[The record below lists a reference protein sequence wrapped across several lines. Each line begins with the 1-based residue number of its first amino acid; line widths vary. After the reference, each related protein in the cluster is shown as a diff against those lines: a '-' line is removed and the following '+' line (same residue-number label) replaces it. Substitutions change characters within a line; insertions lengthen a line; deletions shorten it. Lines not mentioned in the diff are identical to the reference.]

1 MLIPFFFVFQIS
13 NRSHSPEECENKYQR
28 VLIASLRGY
37 ALYLSKMPEE
47 QLQKSV
53 EKNGLL
59 LDNAKFWA
67 YHKHK
72 TPAVRSAWFEVI
84 SALLQ
89 YGTFLIEKHQQQIT
103 TSVFQF
109 MDETDPTVVTHIW
122 SSIILVQ
129 AKIPNWHTYLNF
141 DKAVFPKLS
150 KVLRS
155 GASGNA
161 ACIFPH
167 MLPLVSKFTREV
179 LGDRMAKFQTLFF
192 DGINEGLKAVH
203 SSRTDITAISQ
214 AYYEVFQY
222 VVIQTVKDD
231 HLQSEEVASFC
242 ETMLEAHLVKVIEWC
257 ITTESSSGRYI
268 FGNIASL
275 LDYWCQYSASVKIY
289 EQLLAKFWNRL
300 YEVVELSVNNR
311 VENIEQ
317 VSQSHVEL
325 VQNLK
330 RTSHKRVKF
339 NSGSAER
346 QTSSSEQDQTN
357 RQAEEHAH
365 RFEDQ
370 LKTLVYKIC
379 RMYIGRI
386 TSTRSQA
393 LVLQLENLV
402 RQFQCP
408 QLFQFLAGGG
418 EGVKLDGLFE
428 TFAGVWLNDER
439 LQSEYI
445 VEIVLVLY
453 KYFPEEERVPML
465 NKWIKVSGN

>member
-1 MLIPFFFVFQIS
+1 M
-13 NRSHSPEECENKYQR
+13 
-28 VLIASLRGY
+28 LIASLRGY
-37 ALYLSKMPEE
+37 ALYLSKMPED
-47 QLQKSV
+47 QLRKSADQ
-53 EKNGLL
+53 NALL
-59 LDNAKFWA
+59 LDNPKFWS

-84 SALLQ
+84 STLLQ

-122 SSIILVQ
+122 SSIVLAQ

-141 DKAVFPKLS
+141 DKAVFPKLT
-150 KVLRS
+150 KVLRT

-161 ACIFPH
+161 ACVFPH

-179 LGDRMAKFQTLFF
+179 LGDKMEKFQTLFF
-192 DGINEGLKAVH
+192 DGFNEGLKAVH

-222 VVIQTVKDD
+222 VVVKTVKDD
-231 HLQSEEVASFC
+231 QMQSEEIDSFC
-242 ETMLEAHLVKVIEWC
+242 ERMLEEHLVKVIEWC
-257 ITTESSSGRYI
+257 ITSETSSGRFI

-275 LDYWCQYSASVKIY
+275 LDYWCQYSATVKIY
-289 EQLLAKFWNRL
+289 EQILAKFWNRL
-300 YEVVELSVNNR
+300 FEVIEQSVNQS
-311 VENIEQ
+311 ETIEQ
-317 VSQSHVEL
+317 VSKSHVEL

-339 NSGSAER
+339 TSDSAER
-346 QTSSSEQDQTN
+346 ETSDPN
-357 RQAEEHAH
+357 RQADHAH

-370 LKTLVYKIC
+370 LQTLVYKIC
-379 RMYIGRI
+379 RLYIDRI
-386 TSTRSQA
+386 TKTRNPA
-393 LVLQLENLV
+393 LVLQLENLI

-408 QLFQFLAGGG
+408 QLFRFLAGGG
-418 EGVKLDGLFE
+418 DDGKEAVKLDCLFE
-428 TFAGVWLNDER
+428 TFAAVWLGDER

-445 VEIVLVLY
+445 VEIVLILY
-453 KYFPEEERVPML
+453 KYLPEEEQVTML